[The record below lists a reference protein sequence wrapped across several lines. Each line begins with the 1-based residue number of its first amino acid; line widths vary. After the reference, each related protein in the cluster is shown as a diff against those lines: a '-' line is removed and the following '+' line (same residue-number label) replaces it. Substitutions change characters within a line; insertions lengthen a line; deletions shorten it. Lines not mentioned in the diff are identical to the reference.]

1 MSESQLTKNTLKLS
15 EFEKSIQELTTVASN
30 VKSKVD
36 GEIEEIVGYKT
47 DLLNIKNDSEL
58 KLAESNQ
65 QITSKIK
72 QQFQQELSQ
81 GEAQIQQNEQ
91 ISEELSKEIDNLYIK
106 ISECDTE
113 ANKKIVTYRAK
124 KREYDEL
131 FRQFSLL
138 KESFND
144 TANENSRLNKDLE
157 ERNLKSKTLDVEIED
172 MNQVIA
178 KLTESRVIL
187 NRYFTNHYENFTEE
201 EKKLISEIEGNTLP
215 GYYNNNPVVPEM
227 EMPETNNENVNKP
240 DIDIMNISKKTNN
253 YGYNN
258 YSNSN
263 VKINNNAMR
272 NTGKIM
278 NEEEYGNYKNQ
289 LRSKSN
295 PQVSSSIH
303 SQNRFNRNYVG
314 PDDDYWYEKNK

>member
-15 EFEKSIQELTTVASN
+15 EFEKSIQELTAIASN
-30 VKSKVD
+30 VKTKVD

-106 ISECDTE
+106 ISECDSE
-113 ANKKIVTYRAK
+113 ANKKIITYRAK

-144 TANENSRLNKDLE
+144 TANENLRLNKVLE
-157 ERNLKSKTLDVEIED
+157 ERNLKTKTLDTEIED

-201 EKKLISEIEGNTLP
+201 EKKLISEIEGNTVP
-215 GYYNNNPVVPEM
+215 GYYNNNPVLPEI
-227 EMPETNNENVNKP
+227 ENTEEKNENPNKP
-240 DIDIMNISKKTNN
+240 NINIMNISKKNN
-253 YGYNN
+253 YNN
-258 YSNSN
+258 YSNN
-263 VKINNNAMR
+263 NYNNNIPMR

-278 NEEEYGNYKNQ
+278 NAEEYEDYKGQ
-289 LRSKSN
+289 LRAKAP
-295 PQVSSSIH
+295 PQISGNMN

>member
-1 MSESQLTKNTLKLS
+1 MSDNLLQKNTLKLS
-15 EFEKSIQELTTVASN
+15 EYEKTIQELNTLTSN

-36 GEIEEIVGYKT
+36 GEIEEISGLKT
-47 DLLNIKNDSEL
+47 DLTNLKNDSDL

-72 QQFQQELSQ
+72 QQFQSELSM

-91 ISEELSKEIDNLYIK
+91 ICEELTKEIDNLYIK
-106 ISECDTE
+106 IGELDSK
-113 ANKKIVTYRAK
+113 ANEKIITYRAK
-124 KREYDEL
+124 KREYDDL
-131 FRQFSLL
+131 YHQFSLL

-144 TANENSRLNKDLE
+144 TATENERLNKNLE
-157 ERNLKSKTLDVEIED
+157 ERNLKSKTLDVEIDD

-178 KLTESRVIL
+178 KLTESRLIL

-201 EKKLISEIEGNTLP
+201 EKKLIAEIEGNTLP
-215 GYYNNNPVVPEM
+215 GYYNNNPVVPEI
-227 EMPETNNENVNKP
+227 ESNEITSEQNINVNKP
-240 DIDIMNISKKTNN
+240 NIDLMNISKKNN

-258 YSNSN
+258 F
-263 VKINNNAMR
+263 NNTNNKR
-272 NTGKIM
+272 NTGKIL
-278 NEEEYGNYKNQ
+278 NEEEYTNYQGQ
-289 LRSKSN
+289 LRAKAP

>member
-1 MSESQLTKNTLKLS
+1 MSDNLLQKNTLKLS
-15 EFEKSIQELTTVASN
+15 EYEKTIHELNTLTSN

-36 GEIEEIVGYKT
+36 GEIEEISGLKT
-47 DLLNIKNDSEL
+47 DLTNLKNDSDL

-72 QQFQQELSQ
+72 QQFQSELSM

-91 ISEELSKEIDNLYIK
+91 ICEELTKEIDNLYIK
-106 ISECDTE
+106 IGELDSK
-113 ANKKIVTYRAK
+113 ANEKIITYRAK
-124 KREYDEL
+124 KREYDDL
-131 FRQFSLL
+131 YHQFSLL

-144 TANENSRLNKDLE
+144 TATENERLNKNLE
-157 ERNLKSKTLDVEIED
+157 ERNLKSKTLDVEIDD

-178 KLTESRVIL
+178 KLTESRLIL

-201 EKKLISEIEGNTLP
+201 EKKLISEIEGNTVP
-215 GYYNNNPVVPEM
+215 GYYNNNPVLPEI
-227 EMPETNNENVNKP
+227 ENTEEKNENPNKP
-240 DIDIMNISKKTNN
+240 NINIMNISKKNN
-253 YGYNN
+253 YNN
-258 YSNSN
+258 YSNN
-263 VKINNNAMR
+263 NYNNNTPMR

-278 NEEEYGNYKNQ
+278 NAEEYEDYKGQ
-289 LRSKSN
+289 LRAKAP
-295 PQVSSSIH
+295 PQISGNMN